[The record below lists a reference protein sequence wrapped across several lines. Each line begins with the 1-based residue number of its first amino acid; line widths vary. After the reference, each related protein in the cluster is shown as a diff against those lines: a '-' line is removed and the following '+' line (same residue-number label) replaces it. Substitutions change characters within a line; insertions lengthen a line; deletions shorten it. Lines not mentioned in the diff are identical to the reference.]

1 MGLGSFILFQE
12 EIAMKADVK
21 AILYNE
27 LELVEACERLGGQIT
42 QDYQGKDL
50 IVVGILKGAQVFM
63 SDLIRKIDLPV
74 QLDYMAVSSY
84 GLSTESSG
92 VVRILKDLD
101 ISIEGKHVLIVEDIV
116 DSGLTLHYLTENLKS
131 RLPASIKLCT
141 LLDKPERRKVDV
153 FIDYMGFQVPDE
165 FIVGY
170 GIDYAEKYRNLPYIA
185 SLKESVYTK

>member
-1 MGLGSFILFQE
+1 
-12 EIAMKADVK
+12 MKADVK

-27 LELVEACERLGGQIT
+27 AQLMEACERLGGQIT

-170 GIDYAEKYRNLPYIA
+170 GIDYAEKYRNLPYVA

>member
-1 MGLGSFILFQE
+1 
-12 EIAMKADVK
+12 MKADVK

-27 LELVEACERLGGQIT
+27 LQLVEACERLGSQIT

-131 RLPASIKLCT
+131 RLPTSIKLCT